1 MNFTQFLLI
10 LRARYKIIFITLFSI
25 VTVTMIVALLLP
37 KTYTAT
43 TSLVLNY
50 KGTDPVTGVAMPS
63 QLMPGYM
70 ATQIDIIKSKTVALK
85 VVDDLKMADSETV
98 KQQFID
104 ATGNRGTVRD
114 WVANLISSNVEVEP
128 SRDSGVINI
137 SFSAAEPEFAATMAN
152 AYATAYQNAAVDLKI
167 APAQKAST
175 YLSAQL
181 KSLRDN
187 FEAAQRKLSKYQQ
200 EHNIDDA
207 DNRLGVE
214 TARMNEL
221 SSQLVAV
228 QGQLIDASSRQA
240 QAQSNAS
247 SSPDVMSSGL
257 IQGIRNSLMTAE
269 ARFAEISQRLAPN
282 HPQYQSAKSEVD
294 NLRAS
299 LNQQIGLASASVAS
313 NARIQKQRESDIQA
327 ALSAQREKV
336 MALNLARDELK
347 LLVNEVQAAQRAYEA
362 ASNRYTQTSLES
374 RSTQS
379 DIAILNQAVAPLS
392 PTGPKVKLMALLS
405 VFFGSMLGLG
415 LAIIAEIIDR
425 RVRSTHDL
433 IEVLNVP
440 VLGVLHQD
448 RPHKRPR
455 LGMLPPM
462 LPPALKP
469 N

>member
-25 VTVTMIVALLLP
+25 VTITMIIALLLP
-37 KTYTAT
+37 KTFTAT

-85 VVDDLKMADSETV
+85 VVDDLKMAESETV
-98 KQQFID
+98 KQQFLD
-104 ATGNRGTVRD
+104 ATGNRGTARD

-137 SFSAAEPEFAATMAN
+137 SFSAADPEFAATMAN
-152 AYATAYQNAAVDLKI
+152 AYASAYQNAAVELKI

-175 YLSAQL
+175 YLNAQL

-187 FEAAQRKLSKYQQ
+187 FETAQRKLSKYQQ
-200 EHNIDDA
+200 DNNIDDA

-269 ARFAEISQRLAPN
+269 AKFAEISQRLAPN

-299 LNQQIGLASASVAS
+299 LNQQIGLASASVSS
-313 NARIQKQRESDIQA
+313 NARIQKQRESEIQA
-327 ALSAQREKV
+327 ALTAQREKV
-336 MALNLARDELK
+336 MALNLARDDLK

-379 DIAILNQAVAPLS
+379 DIAILNQAIAPLS
-392 PTGPKVKLMALLS
+392 PTGPKIKLMALLS

-415 LAIIAEIIDR
+415 LAIIAEIMDR

-448 RPHKRPR
+448 KPKKRPL
-455 LGMLPPM
+455 LGLLPPM